1 MPSLGNDLADIRKE
15 KGLSIEEIHKATKIP
30 THILTAI
37 EDDSI
42 FSDLN
47 QNITYIRS
55 YIRSFA
61 KQLGINEERIIRALD
76 QVETGTYSGLLQE
89 DYEGPLPKFQ
99 SRHKEKDK
107 GEGKEEKEG
116 ESEDIDIEQ
125 QDEAEAKPEQ
135 PQRQEK
141 PLAEDSHSKPAP
153 PPPSE
158 PKKQPGPV
166 TPPAGTSETPTVQSV
181 DWVDMGKRFKPL
193 QSRSRMW
200 IGLAVLVLVV
210 GTAGAIYYLNRGPD
224 TTTQEPNDNAPSTT
238 EAVQP
243 DSLQL
248 NLSGTGDS
256 EESSQNVPA
265 QAAESLS
272 DTLSLAIY
280 AAYEKLEPVRVYTDV
295 MGSLNPYW
303 IELGEAVRFRFVNT
317 IRIRG
322 SYQRMELLL
331 NGHLIENF
339 RERFLNEE
347 SGLLEIDREVF
358 EGDPKWLQPPPDSL
372 GLSVPDPQVIRDQP
386 TFN

>member
-1 MPSLGNDLADIRKE
+1 MPSLGNDLAGIRKE
-15 KGLSIEEIHKATKIP
+15 QGLSIEEIHKATKIP
-30 THILTAI
+30 THILTGI

-47 QNITYIRS
+47 QNATYIRS

-76 QVETGTYSGLLQE
+76 QVEMGTYSGLLQK

-99 SRHKEKDK
+99 SRHKEKD
-107 GEGKEEKEG
+107 EEIEEE
-116 ESEDIDIEQ
+116 ESKDELTED
-125 QDEAEAKPEQ
+125 KPEEQ
-135 PQRQEK
+135 PKQEEPQKK
-141 PLAEDSHSKPAP
+141 PEPEERPPKPAP
-153 PPPSE
+153 PL
-158 PKKQPGPV
+158 PKPKEQPGPA
-166 TPPAGTSETPTVQSV
+166 TPPAGTSEAPTVQSV

-193 QSRSRMW
+193 KSRSRMW

-210 GTAGAIYYLNRGPD
+210 GTAGIIYYLNRAPD
-224 TTTQEPNDNAPSTT
+224 TATQEPSDNTPSTT

-248 NLSGTGDS
+248 NLSGPNDS
-256 EESSQNVPA
+256 DEAGQNVQT

-295 MGSLNPYW
+295 MASLNPYW

-339 RERFLNEE
+339 SERFLNEE
-347 SGLLEIDREVF
+347 SGLVEIDREVF

-372 GLSVPDPQVIRDQP
+372 GLSVPDPRVVRDQP
-386 TFN
+386 MFN